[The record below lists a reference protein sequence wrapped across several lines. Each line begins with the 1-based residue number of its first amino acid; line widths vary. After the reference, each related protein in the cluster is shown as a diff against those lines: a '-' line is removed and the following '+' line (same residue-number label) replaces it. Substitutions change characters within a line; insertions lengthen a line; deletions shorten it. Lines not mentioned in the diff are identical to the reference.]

1 MRRIGPLMVVLCL
14 ACQIALFVGS
24 GCGKKPEGE
33 TTTLPARPPE
43 MLPHMPTEGAAGLSG
58 KKVVMVIAPEGFR
71 DEEYEI
77 PKEALTAAGVT
88 VTTASLQAGEC
99 RGAGGTKAQ
108 AEVSVAEINA
118 ADYDGIVFV
127 GGPGMA
133 QYLSDEGLTALAKQ
147 FHDARNVVAAICVAP
162 VILANAG
169 ILDGVEATCWEGNTG
184 DIEAKGA
191 VLSSRPVVASG
202 NIITANGPSA
212 AKEFADA
219 VIEALKTSG
228 T

>member
-1 MRRIGPLMVVLCL
+1 MRRIGSLLVVLSLVCGIGLL
-14 ACQIALFVGS
+14 AGS
-24 GCGKKPEGE
+24 GCERKREQE
-33 TTTLPARPPE
+33 TTLPPTRPPE
-43 MLPHMPTEGAAGLSG
+43 MLPHMPAKGAAGLSG

-77 PKEALTAAGVT
+77 PKKVLTAAGVT

-99 RGAGGTKAQ
+99 KGAGGTTAQ
-108 AEVSVAEINA
+108 AEVSATEVNA

-133 QYLSDEGLTALAKQ
+133 QYLNNEDFVALAKR
-147 FHDARNVVAAICVAP
+147 FYDAGHMVAAICVAP

-169 ILDGVEATCWEGNTG
+169 ILDGVEATVWKGNVD
-184 DIEAKGA
+184 DIKAKGA
-191 VLSSRPVVASG
+191 VPSSRPVVTSG
-202 NIITANGPSA
+202 NIVTANGPPA
-212 AKEFADA
+212 AEDFADA
-219 VIEALKTSG
+219 VIEALKASG